1 MEFGENTVKNRQTQV
16 LSLFSQNDCR
26 LILSA
31 AVPLLA
37 CERRLISG
45 RRFSPP
51 EKVERRRPPLG
62 SLSRFKPQPDQHL
75 GSLNNWEE
83 SAAFVITS
91 ANG

>member
-16 LSLFSQNDCR
+16 LSVLSQNDCR

-37 CERRLISG
+37 CELRLISG

-51 EKVERRRPPLG
+51 EKM
-62 SLSRFKPQPDQHL
+62 
-75 GSLNNWEE
+75 
-83 SAAFVITS
+83 
-91 ANG
+91 

>member
-37 CERRLISG
+37 RELRLISG

-51 EKVERRRPPLG
+51 EKV
-62 SLSRFKPQPDQHL
+62 
-75 GSLNNWEE
+75 
-83 SAAFVITS
+83 
-91 ANG
+91 

>member
-16 LSLFSQNDCR
+16 LSLLSQNDCR
-26 LILSA
+26 LILFA

-51 EKVERRRPPLG
+51 EKVERSDAHRSVSSVG
-62 SLSRFKPQPDQHL
+62 SNPSRT
-75 GSLNNWEE
+75 N
-83 SAAFVITS
+83 T
-91 ANG
+91 